1 MLGVLILRLKG
12 QSSNFLTFFK
22 CAKKSVGSVA
32 NDICQG
38 SLKLNKSWKLSSNF
52 LGKKGSFLKFAQFI
66 IYIDKLLIAS
76 MLNMVL
82 I

>member
-32 NDICQG
+32 NDICEG
-38 SLKLNKSWKLSSNF
+38 SLKLNKCLEIVI
-52 LGKKGSFLKFAQFI
+52 QFFRQKRVI
-66 IYIDKLLIAS
+66 SKICSIHNLH
-76 MLNMVL
+76 
-82 I
+82 